1 MFAVGE
7 QACSVAEWVRRGIPW
22 LRPDGRFLPMVVEPS
37 DVQFAPSLEVDAL
50 CAVLQA
56 RGVAVPPALRER
68 WLEPPN
74 LAQIDRLLVLAA
86 TSPSPADV
94 LAAAS

>member
-1 MFAVGE
+1 
-7 QACSVAEWVRRGIPW
+7 
-22 LRPDGRFLPMVVEPS
+22 
-37 DVQFAPSLEVDAL
+37 VDAL